1 MKKLTNREIS
11 VLASS
16 LTKEINK
23 PINEANKK
31 IEKQLEK
38 DFLKSPEYKSIKPV
52 FKFIPKEGSYQVRNV
67 ISSLKSIF
75 KQRTA
80 SKYNTLPTINS
91 TKIENEIILASIE
104 STDLADLKTVILN
117 KFIK

>member
-23 PINEANKK
+23 PIKEANEK

-38 DFLKSPEYKSIKPV
+38 DFLKSPEYKSIKPALKYLDETSWDVERNISTLKDV
-52 FKFIPKEGSYQVRNV
+52 FKARTKTKYKLEKLINAN
-67 ISSLKSIF
+67 SI
-75 KQRTA
+75 
-80 SKYNTLPTINS
+80 
-91 TKIENEIILASIE
+91 EDEIILASIE